1 MSREPEVGSFVFSL
15 DTELAWGSVHHG
27 GYANHEKEFE
37 RTRYVID
44 ALLELFELYGI
55 HGTWAVVGKLML
67 AKGETDPAVTGA
79 GSLNGRTGPFNW
91 RAEED
96 DHYWHGPDIVERIRS
111 CSVHQE
117 IGSHNYTHMIMGTPG
132 SEGHN
137 FDHELK
143 ACKAVAS
150 ERDIELKSFVY
161 PRNEVDHLDVLAS
174 NGFTSYRGV
183 APSWTWRV
191 PGTVGKR
198 VARLADHLLPVPAP
212 VVRATDHNGIV
223 NVPASYSYLHRTGW
237 ARYVPI
243 SVRVRK
249 SILTMRKAASS
260 NGIFHLWTHPFNI
273 ASDPENLLSG
283 LERVFREY
291 KRLHDSGLIQSRT
304 MTQIAEQVK
313 RPDVA
318 ERAKEPAVAKAELT
332 YVKR

>member
-1 MSREPEVGSFVFSL
+1 MARENEVGAFVFSL

-27 GYANHEKEFE
+27 GYANHEAEFE

-44 ALLELFELYGI
+44 RLLTLFERYEI

-67 AKGETDPAVTGA
+67 GKGEPEPVP
-79 GSLNGRTGPFNW
+79 LNGAEANGGNYPW

-96 DHYWHGPDIVERIRS
+96 DHFWHAPDIIESIRS
-111 CSVHQE
+111 CSVAQE

-132 SEGHN
+132 SDAEG
-137 FDHELK
+137 FDAELK

-161 PRNEVDHLDVLAS
+161 PRNEVDHLNVLAS

-191 PGTVGKR
+191 PGTLGKR
-198 VARLADHLLPVPAP
+198 VARLADHFLPVPAP
-212 VVRATDHNGIV
+212 VVSATLQNGIV
-223 NVPASYSYLHRTGW
+223 NIPASYSYLHRTGW

-249 SILTMRKAASS
+249 AILTMRKAARS

-273 ASDPENLLSG
+273 ASEPESLLGG
-283 LERVFREY
+283 LERVFQEY
-291 KRLHDSGLIQSRT
+291 KRLHDSGLIQSKT
-304 MTQIAEQVK
+304 MTEVAEQVT
-313 RPDVA
+313 
-318 ERAKEPAVAKAELT
+318 EPAVVKAELT
-332 YVKR
+332 HARN